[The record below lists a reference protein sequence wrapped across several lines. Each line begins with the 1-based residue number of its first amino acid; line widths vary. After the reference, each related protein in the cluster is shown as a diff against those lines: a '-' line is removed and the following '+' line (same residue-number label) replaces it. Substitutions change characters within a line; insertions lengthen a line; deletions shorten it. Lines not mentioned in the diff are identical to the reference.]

1 MSNGPPLW
9 DVRACSD
16 ARLPLF
22 IAVFTGSCPRPVEV
36 LPPVLARVLAHFL
49 QQLGRSRTLVVVL
62 ILKLVVLLAIRFSP
76 LLAVLSLEHFLPIGG
91 CCGGTH

>member
-1 MSNGPPLW
+1 MYSREYWRIFG
-9 DVRACSD
+9 
-16 ARLPLF
+16 
-22 IAVFTGSCPRPVEV
+22 T
-36 LPPVLARVLAHFL
+36 
-49 QQLGRSRTLVVVL
+49 RTLVVVL